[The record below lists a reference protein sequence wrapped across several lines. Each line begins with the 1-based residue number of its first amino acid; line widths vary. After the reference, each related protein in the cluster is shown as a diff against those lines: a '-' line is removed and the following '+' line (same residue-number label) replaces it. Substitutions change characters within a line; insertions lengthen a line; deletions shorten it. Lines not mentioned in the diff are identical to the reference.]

1 MAIIY
6 SYPETTQI
14 LLTDM
19 LIGTSTIRVAGKKKN
34 LTKNFTIETLG
45 GFIHDNFPTQWG
57 EITGTLST
65 QTDLQAALDS
75 KQGNITLTTIG
86 TSGVSTL
93 IGDTLNIPNYTVVV
107 PTKTSDLINDGEDGI
122 HPFITAEDIPPSA
135 NTLNDVL
142 TNGNTSLLNAKIGE
156 LYLYD
161 ISNQDYGKIQ
171 LNDSEYNLYNT
182 SGDII
187 NTISNA
193 GAIFRTNAYYGFLN
207 VPGTI
212 TANRTYEFPNQSGI
226 VALTSDIPGTLTFT
240 TPLVNTLGNITINQS
255 STSTD
260 GYLSSTNWNTFNNKQ
275 DTITLTTTGSSG
287 AATFIANTLNIPNYS
302 TDLSGYVPYTGA
314 TSDVDLGLFD
324 ITASHL
330 IKNGGVSTQFL
341 KADGS
346 VDNNIYL
353 TSADLPST
361 LDLFATTYAS
371 DIPGYSVL
379 VRNITDSRFNTIAV
393 DVSTGV
399 ITTTTQLVGSLIS
412 DTNTLSGNPGIFNI
426 TTIGNISR
434 TSGTGQAEFFF
445 RVYKRSDLGVET
457 FITESSKTLPVTN
470 GGYTEFSATALW
482 NDGIFLNT
490 DRIVLKYYAD
500 RLASPVGS
508 NPTYNFQFGGISPV
522 RSTAAVPV
530 AVLPNIYLSDLAD
543 VEDTPALN
551 NEILYWNDTANLW
564 EHSSVIDL
572 LSPASSTVNG
582 YLSSTDWTTFN
593 TKQNALTNPITGTG
607 TINYLP
613 KFTGTSALGN
623 SLISESTNLI
633 NINSASVLLDN
644 NRFLKGKFV
653 DGTVKDIIGIDVAN
667 EIVIGN
673 VSALHFTNIP
683 NVHIDGT
690 AVPTF
695 NLSNSAG
702 ALGQLILESGATGN
716 INIRGNGGT
725 RLMILSQNG
734 QMAVAKGNV
743 SLLAQQ
749 TIYPYAATIKGQVI
763 KGFTGQTANLQE
775 WQDSIGTVLAAVTAS
790 GNVGIGTTAPAA
802 KLDVVGGDALINGV
816 KVGRGAG
823 NVDTNTVVG
832 NLALNNNVASG
843 ANTSIGYTSM
853 LNVTS
858 GNSNVV
864 IGSAA
869 SRYIA
874 DKSTAAT
881 IINNS
886 LLIGFRTSPLADS
899 QTNQIVIGYDATG
912 LGSNTVVLG
921 NSSIITTALRGNVGI
936 GTTAPA
942 TLLDVNGVGSFMA
955 TNTPTLLTK
964 INANYGQVI
973 TMARNGAGNNV
984 GIGVAQSGELGF
996 YTNNVET
1003 MRIHSSGSLLIGITT
1018 NIASSKL
1025 TVESTTQGFLPPRM
1039 TTTQKNAIAT
1049 PTSGLVV
1056 YDTTLGKL
1064 CVRGAAAWE
1073 TITSI

>member
-57 EITGTLST
+57 EITGILSN

-75 KQGNITLTTIG
+75 KQSNITLTTIG
-86 TSGVSTL
+86 TSGPSTF
-93 IGDTLNIPNYTVVV
+93 IDSILNIPNYTVVV

-135 NTLNDVL
+135 STLNDVL
-142 TNGNTSLLNAKIGE
+142 TNGNTSLLDAKVGE

-161 ISNQDYGKIQ
+161 TSESQYGKIQ
-171 LNDSEYNLYNT
+171 LSDSEYNLYNS
-182 SGDII
+182 SGSII
-187 NTISNA
+187 STLSNV

-207 VPGTI
+207 IPGTI
-212 TANRTYEFPNQSGI
+212 TANRTYEFPNASGTI
-226 VALTSDIPGTLTFT
+226 ALTSDLTPYLLSTTAASTYYPIPTGTISQYIRGDGTF
-240 TPLVNTLGNITINQS
+240 
-255 STSTD
+255 
-260 GYLSSTNWNTFNNKQ
+260 
-275 DTITLTTTGSSG
+275 
-287 AATFIANTLNIPNYS
+287 ATFPGLT
-302 TDLSGYVPYTGA
+302 GYVPYTGA

-330 IKNGGVSTQFL
+330 IKDGGVSTQFL

-353 TSADLPST
+353 TSDDLPST

-399 ITTTTQLVGSLIS
+399 ITTTAQLVGSLIS
-412 DTNTLSGNPGIFNI
+412 DANTISGNPGIFDI

-445 RVYKRSDLGVET
+445 RVYKRDNLGIET

-470 GGYTEFSATALW
+470 GGYVEFSAAALW
-482 NDGIFLNT
+482 NDGVFLNT

-500 RLASPVGS
+500 RLTSPVGS
-508 NPTYNFQFGGISPV
+508 NPTYKFQFGGISPV

-543 VEDTPALN
+543 VEDIPALN
-551 NEILYWNDTANLW
+551 NEILYWNDTASLW
-564 EHSSVIDL
+564 EHSSVIGL
-572 LSPASSTVNG
+572 LSPASSTING

-607 TINYLP
+607 TTNYLP

-683 NVHIDGT
+683 NIYIDGT

-725 RLMILSQNG
+725 RLITLSQNG
-734 QMAVAKGNV
+734 QMAVSKGTV

-749 TIYPYAATIKGQVI
+749 TIYPYATTIKGQVI

-790 GNVGIGTTAPAA
+790 GNVGIGTNAPSF
-802 KLDVVGGDALINGV
+802 KVQVETSVNGGDGIYARN
-816 KVGRGAG
+816 
-823 NVDTNTVVG
+823 TNTGASAFGIVTASSMVG
-832 NLALNNNVASG
+832 NLELKAYSAAHSAWPN
-843 ANTSIGYTSM
+843 TSM
-853 LNVTS
+853 LQS
-858 GNSNVV
+858 GSGFTGGLVLQQGGANPISFWTNSNERMR
-864 IGSAA
+864 ITSTGS
-869 SRYIA
+869 
-874 DKSTAAT
+874 
-881 IINNS
+881 
-886 LLIGFRTSPLADS
+886 
-899 QTNQIVIGYDATG
+899 
-912 LGSNTVVLG
+912 
-921 NSSIITTALRGNVGI
+921 VGI
-936 GTTAPA
+936 GTTAP
-942 TLLDVNGVGSFMA
+942 
-955 TNTPTLLTK
+955 
-964 INANYGQVI
+964 
-973 TMARNGAGNNV
+973 
-984 GIGVAQSGELGF
+984 VASAKVQ
-996 YTNNVET
+996 
-1003 MRIHSSGSLLIGITT
+1003 ID
-1018 NIASSKL
+1018 
-1025 TVESTTQGFLPPRM
+1025 STTQGFLPPRM
-1039 TTTQKNAIAT
+1039 TNAQRIAIAT
-1049 PTSGLVV
+1049 PAVG
-1056 YDTTLGKL
+1056 L
-1064 CVRGAAAWE
+1064 CVYCTDVVEGLYINKSTGW
-1073 TITSI
+1073 TYIG

>member
-57 EITGTLST
+57 EITGILSN

-75 KQGNITLTTIG
+75 KQSNITLTTIG
-86 TSGVSTL
+86 TSGPSTF
-93 IGDTLNIPNYTVVV
+93 IDSILNIPNYTVVV

-135 NTLNDVL
+135 STLNDVL
-142 TNGNTSLLNAKIGE
+142 TNGNTSLLDAKVGE

-161 ISNQDYGKIQ
+161 TSESQYGKIQ
-171 LNDSEYNLYNT
+171 LSDSEYNLYNS
-182 SGDII
+182 SGSII
-187 NTISNA
+187 STLSNV

-207 VPGTI
+207 IPGTI
-212 TANRTYEFPNQSGI
+212 TANRTYEFPNASGTI
-226 VALTSDIPGTLTFT
+226 ALTSDLTPYLLSTTAASTYYPIPTGTISQYIRGDGTF
-240 TPLVNTLGNITINQS
+240 
-255 STSTD
+255 
-260 GYLSSTNWNTFNNKQ
+260 
-275 DTITLTTTGSSG
+275 
-287 AATFIANTLNIPNYS
+287 ATFPGLT
-302 TDLSGYVPYTGA
+302 GYVPYTGA

-330 IKNGGVSTQFL
+330 IKDGGVSTQFL

-353 TSADLPST
+353 TSDDLPST

-399 ITTTTQLVGSLIS
+399 ITTTAQLVGSLIS
-412 DTNTLSGNPGIFNI
+412 DANTISGNPGIFDI

-445 RVYKRSDLGVET
+445 RVYKRDNLGIET

-470 GGYTEFSATALW
+470 GGYVEFSAAALW
-482 NDGIFLNT
+482 NDGVFLNT

-500 RLASPVGS
+500 RLTSPVGS
-508 NPTYNFQFGGISPV
+508 NPTYKFQFGGISPV

-543 VEDTPALN
+543 VEDIPALN
-551 NEILYWNDTANLW
+551 NEILYWNDTASLW
-564 EHSSVIDL
+564 EHSSVIGL
-572 LSPASSTVNG
+572 LSPASSTING

-607 TINYLP
+607 TTNYLP

-683 NVHIDGT
+683 NIYIDGT

-725 RLMILSQNG
+725 RLITLSQNG
-734 QMAVAKGNV
+734 QMAVSKGTV

-749 TIYPYAATIKGQVI
+749 TIYPYATTIKGQVI

-790 GNVGIGTTAPAA
+790 GNVGIGTTAPLS
-802 KLDVVGGDALINGV
+802 KLDVNGTGRFIGALSLNGANEGLLIYQNGGSASLATYLSNTDKAQLAFKYAQNFPASNNYTRVLDIVSTGDATGGGAIRLMTAVNNSAPTATMYLSPQGNVGIGTNAPSFKVQVETSVNGGDGIYARN
-816 KVGRGAG
+816 
-823 NVDTNTVVG
+823 TNTGASAFGIVTASSMVG
-832 NLALNNNVASG
+832 NLELKAYSAAHSAWPN
-843 ANTSIGYTSM
+843 TSM
-853 LNVTS
+853 LQS
-858 GNSNVV
+858 GSGFTGGLVLQQGGANPISFWTNSNERMR
-864 IGSAA
+864 ITSTGS
-869 SRYIA
+869 
-874 DKSTAAT
+874 
-881 IINNS
+881 
-886 LLIGFRTSPLADS
+886 
-899 QTNQIVIGYDATG
+899 
-912 LGSNTVVLG
+912 
-921 NSSIITTALRGNVGI
+921 VGI
-936 GTTAPA
+936 GTTAP
-942 TLLDVNGVGSFMA
+942 
-955 TNTPTLLTK
+955 
-964 INANYGQVI
+964 
-973 TMARNGAGNNV
+973 
-984 GIGVAQSGELGF
+984 VASAKVQ
-996 YTNNVET
+996 
-1003 MRIHSSGSLLIGITT
+1003 ID
-1018 NIASSKL
+1018 
-1025 TVESTTQGFLPPRM
+1025 STTQGFLPPRM
-1039 TTTQKNAIAT
+1039 TNAQRIAIAT
-1049 PTSGLVV
+1049 PAVG
-1056 YDTTLGKL
+1056 L
-1064 CVRGAAAWE
+1064 CVYCTDVVEGLYINKSTGW
-1073 TITSI
+1073 TYIG

>member
-399 ITTTTQLVGSLIS
+399 ITTTAQLVGSLIS
-412 DTNTLSGNPGIFNI
+412 DTNTISGNPGIFNI

-500 RLASPVGS
+500 RLTSPVGS

-564 EHSSVIDL
+564 EHSSVIGL

-607 TINYLP
+607 TTNYLP
-613 KFTGTSALGN
+613 KFTGATALGN
-623 SLISESTNLI
+623 SQIFDNGTNVGIGTAAPTAKLHVSG
-633 NINSASVLLDN
+633 NI
-644 NRFLKGKFV
+644 K
-653 DGTVKDIIGIDVAN
+653 
-667 EIVIGN
+667 
-673 VSALHFTNIP
+673 
-683 NVHIDGT
+683 IDGT
-690 AVPTF
+690 YNALYSSNVGAGDSAAYFIGTSAGTYQSISIKGGTTVLA
-695 NLSNSAG
+695 NKTLLLGQYDNGDALIYNQSNSA
-702 ALGQLILESGATGN
+702 IIISTNATERMR
-716 INIRGNGGT
+716 IT
-725 RLMILSQNG
+725 S
-734 QMAVAKGNV
+734 
-743 SLLAQQ
+743 
-749 TIYPYAATIKGQVI
+749 T
-763 KGFTGQTANLQE
+763 
-775 WQDSIGTVLAAVTAS
+775 

-802 KLDVVGGDALINGV
+802 ATKLEVTGGNTRLQQIEVKPGYAQYFEKTGTTQKTKLYFSAANTFDYDNEGSNVNFLAAWNGTIKFEVGSTGYENG
-816 KVGRGAG
+816 KIIIPYGKLGVGTSAP
-823 NVDTNTVVG
+823 
-832 NLALNNNVASG
+832 VAS
-843 ANTSIGYTSM
+843 AK
-853 LNVTS
+853 V
-858 GNSNVV
+858 
-864 IGSAA
+864 
-869 SRYIA
+869 
-874 DKSTAAT
+874 
-881 IINNS
+881 
-886 LLIGFRTSPLADS
+886 
-899 QTNQIVIGYDATG
+899 QID
-912 LGSNTVVLG
+912 
-921 NSSIITTALRGNVGI
+921 
-936 GTTAPA
+936 
-942 TLLDVNGVGSFMA
+942 
-955 TNTPTLLTK
+955 
-964 INANYGQVI
+964 
-973 TMARNGAGNNV
+973 
-984 GIGVAQSGELGF
+984 
-996 YTNNVET
+996 
-1003 MRIHSSGSLLIGITT
+1003 
-1018 NIASSKL
+1018 
-1025 TVESTTQGFLPPRM
+1025 STTQGFLPPRM
-1039 TTTQKNAIAT
+1039 TNAQRIAITTPAV
-1049 PTSGLVV
+1049 G
-1056 YDTTLGKL
+1056 L
-1064 CVRGAAAWE
+1064 CVYCTDVVEGLYINKSTGW
-1073 TITSI
+1073 TYIG